1 MFMFENKEY
10 VFFMTLI
17 LVVGDQINHNSFMV
31 NLSGLEA
38 QKIRLLMHL
47 RRQGVTCSGTLTA
60 IETVPREIFIPST
73 FQHQSYED
81 MALPIGLGQ
90 TISQPLVV
98 ATMTQSLHLTDR
110 HKVLEIG
117 TGSGGVILSLAN
129 HFGPSGRYMGTDIC
143 DKAVKA
149 ATFNAKTNNLN
160 VDMVQ
165 SDLFNDLDDISY
177 KAILF
182 NIPLIN
188 RAPEN
193 DIEKY
198 MLCDPDGEIM
208 QNFFA
213 QLLQRGIKDQSVFLN
228 ISNIGC
234 LAPLKPFTKQIF
246 IRKIERFTNGMV
258 RMIIEIKF

>member
-1 MFMFENKEY
+1 MGNYAQRQRDHNDVLEAMGLGLFRDYDDNKLFENHHKLLALHAGAHHY
-10 VFFMTLI
+10 DFMGLKLI
-17 LVVGDQINHNSFMV
+17 APEGVYTPFAENSSTHFMAHV
-31 NLSGLEA
+31 L
-38 QKIRLLMHL
+38 QT
-47 RRQGVTCSGTLTA
+47 Q
-60 IETVPREIFIPST
+60 
-73 FQHQSYED
+73 D
-81 MALPIGLGQ
+81 MGEPASI
-90 TISQPLVV
+90 
-98 ATMTQSLHLTDR
+98 
-110 HKVLEIG
+110 LEIG